1 MPNVLAS
8 GWDYMEFVI
17 IFLLQKMKIKFYF
30 PFVYVLALSLAR
42 ESLVKNNLPTPILK
56 NLSNFFYMDIKG
68 NYYYHD

>member
-1 MPNVLAS
+1 
-8 GWDYMEFVI
+8 MEFVI

-42 ESLVKNNLPTPILK
+42 ESSVKNNLPTPILK
-56 NLSNFFYMDIKG
+56 NLSNVFYMDING